1 MWVQVL
7 LALMVEGYRE
17 FMKWWQTRAFPP
29 AVRAD
34 DVSGGARVA
43 AEQGASDVDRTG
55 LVAETVGWI
64 LDRHARKSGEGP
76 RPRLHPV
83 VRRRACRRLR
93 STIRTDARYTEVIG

>member
-1 MWVQVL
+1 MWVEVL

-17 FMKWWQTRAFPP
+17 FMKWWQARASPP

-64 LDRHARKSGEGP
+64 LDRHARKHVGIAVGVLWQGERWTFARG
-76 RPRLHPV
+76 RPRATPNRV
-83 VRRRACRRLR
+83 
-93 STIRTDARYTEVIG
+93 